1 MTAFARAVVDWQ
13 RREGRHDLPW
23 QGTRDPYRIWLSEVM
38 LQQTQV
44 GTVIPYYQRFVAA
57 FPDVAAL
64 AAAPL
69 DEVMRLWSGLGYYS
83 RARNLHRCAAE
94 VVASHGGRFPADS
107 VALEALPGVGR
118 STAAAIAAFA
128 HGERAAILDGNV
140 RRVLCRAFGVDGW
153 PGERAVEQR
162 LWEIAAREL
171 PQTDIEGYTQGLMD
185 LGATVCTRSRPSC
198 ERCPL
203 AGSCVAVRDGS
214 VARLPSPR
222 PRREVPLRACRMFA
236 IRRGGDWLIEKRP
249 PSGIWG
255 GLWSLPQSLPQSPPQ
270 EGATVIAASSSPMA
284 AAATRSLAAAGIE
297 SLAAAA
303 ERIAGAHGVRIAS
316 PVALEPFVHAFTHFR
331 LRIEPVLCQAVGVAG
346 VAAPGAVWLPAAE
359 VEEAAL
365 PRPVKRL
372 LLGLSSAPLEDGQ
385 GSPVYIT

>member
-1 MTAFARAVVDWQ
+1 MTAFARAVIDWQ

-94 VVASHGGRFPADS
+94 IVAAHGGRFPADS
-107 VALEALPGVGR
+107 AALEALPGIGR

-153 PGERAVEQR
+153 PGERAVAQR
-162 LWEIAAREL
+162 LWAIAAREL
-171 PQTDIEGYTQGLMD
+171 PETGIEAYTQGLMD
-185 LGATVCTRSRPSC
+185 LGATVCTRSRPAC
-198 ERCPL
+198 QRCPL
-203 AGSCVAVRDGS
+203 AGQCVAVRDAA

-236 IRRGGDWLIEKRP
+236 IRRGDDWLIEKRP

-255 GLWSLPQSLPQSPPQ
+255 GLWSLPQSPARQG
-270 EGATVIAASSSPMA
+270 EV
-284 AAATRSLAAAGIE
+284 AAG
-297 SLAAAA
+297 AAA
-303 ERIAGAHGVRIAS
+303 EALADAADRIAGARGLRIAS

-331 LRIEPVLCQAVGVAG
+331 LRIEPVLCRAVDVAG
-346 VAAPGAVWLPAAE
+346 AAAPGAIWLPSGDVAD
-359 VEEAAL
+359 AAL
-365 PRPVKRL
+365 PRPVKQL
-372 LLGLSSAPLEDGQ
+372 LLALDSSRLANLQ
-385 GSPVYIT
+385 GRYIT